1 MITTLDKMST
11 HQIGIIINIKESRTT
26 VSQRLMEIGFIDGVE
41 LEVLGFAPMGDPM
54 RVRIYES
61 NIMLRKSEASFIEV
75 EII

>member
-41 LEVLGFAPMGDPM
+41 LEILGFAPMGDPM